1 MGELIIT
8 SVGERRLT
16 ALRFQET
23 TRSAGSGEWFANIR
37 NPSKRRARQA
47 DLRSFADVEEFRAVS
62 RAHVFS
68 LERPDG
74 ATRSVGAKAS
84 DDCIS
89 AEFSEKHIHCTR
101 YSLAFVSRLNLP
113 L

>member
-47 DLRSFADVEEFRAVS
+47 DLPMPKSFAR
-62 RAHVFS
+62 
-68 LERPDG
+68 
-74 ATRSVGAKAS
+74 
-84 DDCIS
+84 
-89 AEFSEKHIHCTR
+89 
-101 YSLAFVSRLNLP
+101 
-113 L
+113 